1 MAHQTPP
8 TLSRLWGALAPTL
21 PHCARGHN
29 ATQNYEHRTLSL
41 RRTQSTRRRQTHSHK
56 APKSLLVGGVWGVAH
71 RPSSKGR
78 GRIDDSHRRV
88 RGANCR
94 LYGERSEG
102 ARVDNVHYPLSTQQT
117 AAQEF
122 DCCPSLDECSK
133 LPNDA
138 ALGVQRPKK
147 TTHYYIV

>member
-8 TLSRLWGALAPTL
+8 TLPRLWGTLAPTL
-21 PHCARGHN
+21 PHCARGYD
-29 ATQNYEHRTLSL
+29 ATKNCRHRARTL
-41 RRTQSTRRRQTHSHK
+41 RCTQSTRLWQTHSHK
-56 APKSLLVGGVWGVAH
+56 APKPLFVGGIRGVAH
-71 RPSSKGR
+71 RPSGKDG
-78 GRIDDSHRRV
+78 GRIDDSHRQV

-102 ARVDNVHYPLSTQQT
+102 ARGGSVHYPLSTQQT

-122 DCCPSLDECSK
+122 DCRPSLDECSK

-138 ALGVQRPKK
+138 ALGAQRPKK